1 MRILVPL
8 LVTAVSCAAQPAGW
22 MAMGKGG
29 SVQAKDA
36 GMVFAYDLQPKQM
49 AVAVCPAP
57 PEMARMQR
65 LRFRVKASAD
75 LPLAVL
81 LSEKKPGGGN
91 YNALLWVPANTWQQ
105 VELTPADFTVGDGPN
120 DPVDADGQLD
130 LDQVEGL
137 GVLDLAQMFLSQPD
151 NPDAPFAI
159 DRATGART
167 IEIAGLEV
175 IAGDNVA
182 PARSIDGF
190 DRGFLEWITTG
201 GMKLQLAPK
210 TNPLGAAA
218 MQMVTSAEGGRIGLA
233 MRRVSNLNLAK
244 AQRLVFDVASENET
258 TLVIS
263 LETKSGKR
271 FNQTVYPPAKREL
284 FHVRVKLAD
293 FEGEGAFDPAQWK
306 SIAIAEASGQ
316 PNSVW
321 IARMSVE

>member
-1 MRILVPL
+1 MRILIPL
-8 LVTAVSCAAQPAGW
+8 LAGALGCFGQPTGW

-29 SVQAKDA
+29 TVQAKDA
-36 GMVFAYDLQPKQM
+36 GMVFAYDLQPRQM

-57 PEMARMQR
+57 PEMAHMRR

-75 LPLAVL
+75 LPLGVV

-105 VELTPADFTVGDGPN
+105 VELTPADFAAGDGPN
-120 DPVDADGQLD
+120 DPVDADGKLD
-130 LDQVEGL
+130 LDQIEGL
-137 GVLDLAQMFLSQPD
+137 GVLDLAQLFLSQPE
-151 NPDAPFAI
+151 NPDARFAI

-175 IAGDNVA
+175 IEGESAA
-182 PARSIDGF
+182 PERSIDGF
-190 DRGFLEWITTG
+190 DRGFLEWITMG

-218 MQMVTSAEGGRIGLA
+218 MQMVASAEGGRIGLA

-244 AQRLVFDVASENET
+244 AQRLVFDMASENET

-271 FNQTVYPPAKREL
+271 FNQTIYPPGKREVL
-284 FHVRVKLAD
+284 HVRVKLAD